1 VARPREG
8 LLAIALRPVHLR
20 GVRSIPDRLRTAEQ
34 PTLLVEGETG
44 APKRVAFLSGSF
56 DPLTLGH
63 TTMAEAAA
71 ERADLVVLI
80 YSVRTLPKEGDTV
93 PPLLSEEERLD
104 IISTWCEGHP
114 GIVPGVCSHGLLAN
128 QADAVRG
135 CFPGARSLIVLGSDK
150 ALQLLD
156 PKWYD
161 DRNSELGALFKQSDV
176 LYAERSGEEGAVD
189 AELALRENSRWRKHF
204 VRIDIPATVASISAR
219 KVRTLV
225 AKGKRFEK
233 LLPKESADALS

>member
-1 VARPREG
+1 M
-8 LLAIALRPVHLR
+8 AIALQPVHLR
-20 GVRSIPDRLRTAEQ
+20 EVRSVPDRLRTAEQ
-34 PTLLVEGETG
+34 PTLLVEGDTG
-44 APKRVAFLSGSF
+44 TPERVAFLSGSF

-63 TTMAEAAA
+63 TTLAEAAA

-80 YSVRTLPKEGDTV
+80 YSVRTLPKEGDAV

-104 IISTWCEGHP
+104 IISTWCERHP
-114 GIVPGVCSHGLLAN
+114 RIVPGVCSHGLLAN

-135 CFPGARSLIVLGSDK
+135 CFPGARPIIVLGSDK

-161 DRNSELGALFKQSDV
+161 DRNSELGALFRQSDV
-176 LYAERSGEEGAVD
+176 LYAERSGEEGAVET
-189 AELALRENSRWRKHF
+189 ALALRENSRWRKHF
-204 VRIDIPATVASISAR
+204 ERIEIPATVASISAR

>member
-1 VARPREG
+1 M
-8 LLAIALRPVHLR
+8 
-20 GVRSIPDRLRTAEQ
+20 RSIPDRLRTAEQ
-34 PTLLVEGETG
+34 PTLLVAGKTG
-44 APKRVAFLSGSF
+44 TPKRVAFLSGSF

-63 TTMAEAAA
+63 TTLAEAAA

-80 YSVRTLPKEGDTV
+80 YSVRTLPKEGDIV

-104 IISTWCEGHP
+104 IVSSWCERHP

-135 CFPGARSLIVLGSDK
+135 CFPEARPLIVLGSDK

-161 DRNSELGALFKQSDV
+161 DRDSELGALFKQSDV
-176 LYAERSGEEGAVD
+176 LYAERVGEEGRVED
-189 AELALRENSRWRKHF
+189 ALALRENSKWRKHF
-204 VRIDIPATVASISAR
+204 TRIDIPSAVAAISAR
-219 KVRTLV
+219 KVRALV
-225 AKGKRFEK
+225 AKGKRFDR
-233 LLPKESADALS
+233 LLPPESVSALS